1 MISDNTYI
9 IYTDGGCRGNPGKGG
24 WGFHMIKPDKEILEK
39 KALIKKLQIISWN
52 LLLQ

>member
-1 MISDNTYI
+1 MITNNTYT

-39 KALIKKLQIISWN
+39 AFKKGLINFDKK
-52 LLLQ
+52 